1 MLSLSTGS
9 IFVDCGSTVNYV
21 DNITGIPWKPDDKFF
36 DEDAGVNVGVNAD
49 VPPYATQHY
58 PHFSEL
64 RTVRYFPDHRI
75 KNCYKFPVMANTT
88 YQLRGTFFYGDYD
101 NQSTVP
107 SFEMAVDGT
116 IVASNFTTE
125 ANKMVYQEV
134 TYVAQTNFTF
144 LCLLRDATNTN
155 PFISAI
161 SLVNVFATPDMV
173 DNIYE
178 RYYYLTQFRWNFGG
192 NAIIRYVS

>member
-1 MLSLSTGS
+1 MRAHYPPGS
-9 IFVDCGSTVNYV
+9 IFVDCGSTVTYV
-21 DNITGIPWKPDDKFF
+21 DNITGIPWMPDDKFF
-36 DEDAGVNVGVNAD
+36 DKDARVNVGVNAD
-49 VPPYATQHY
+49 VPHATQYY

-64 RTVRYFPDHRI
+64 TTVRYFRDHRI
-75 KNCYKFPVMANTT
+75 KNCYKFPVIANTT
-88 YQLRGTFFYGDYD
+88 YQLRGTFFYGYYD
-101 NQSTVP
+101 NQSMVP

-116 IVASNFTTE
+116 IVASNFITE
-125 ANKMVYQEV
+125 ANVMAYQQV

-144 LCLLRDATNTN
+144 LCLSRDATNTN

-161 SLVNVFATPDMV
+161 SLVNVSATPDVV

>member
-1 MLSLSTGS
+1 
-9 IFVDCGSTVNYV
+9 V
-21 DNITGIPWKPDDKFF
+21 DNITGIPWMPDDKYF
-36 DEDAGVNVGVNAD
+36 DKDAGVNVGVNAD
-49 VPPYATQHY
+49 VLSATQY
-58 PHFSEL
+58 YRNFSEL
-64 RTVRYFPDHRI
+64 TTVRYFPDHRI

-88 YQLRGTFFYGDYD
+88 YQLRGTFFYGHYD

-116 IVASNFTTE
+116 IVASNFTTQ
-125 ANKMVYQEV
+125 AYVMAYQEV

-144 LCLLRDATNTN
+144 LCLSRDATNTN

-161 SLVNVFATPDMV
+161 SLVNVSVTPDMV
-173 DNIYE
+173 DNLYE
-178 RYYYLTQFRWNFGG
+178 NYYYLTQYRWNFGG

>member
-9 IFVDCGSTVNYV
+9 IFVDCGSTVTYV
-21 DNITGIPWKPDDKFF
+21 DNITGIPWMPDDKFF
-36 DEDAGVNVGVNAD
+36 DKDAGVNVGVNAD
-49 VPPYATQHY
+49 VPHATQYY

-64 RTVRYFPDHRI
+64 TTVRYFPDHRV

-88 YQLRGTFFYGDYD
+88 YQLRGTFFYGYYD

-116 IVASNFTTE
+116 RVASNFTTE
-125 ANKMVYQEV
+125 ANDMAYQEV

-144 LCLLRDATNTN
+144 LCLSRDTTNTN

-161 SLVNVFATPDMV
+161 SLVNVGGTPD
-173 DNIYE
+173 IYE

>member
-1 MLSLSTGS
+1 M
-9 IFVDCGSTVNYV
+9 
-21 DNITGIPWKPDDKFF
+21 
-36 DEDAGVNVGVNAD
+36 
-49 VPPYATQHY
+49 
-58 PHFSEL
+58 
-64 RTVRYFPDHRI
+64 
-75 KNCYKFPVMANTT
+75 T
-88 YQLRGTFFYGDYD
+88 YQLRGTFFYGYYD

-116 IVASNFTTE
+116 IVASSFTTE
-125 ANKMVYQEV
+125 ANEMVYQEV
-134 TYVAQTNFTF
+134 NYVAQTNFTF

-161 SLVNVFATPDMV
+161 SLVNVSPTIAMF

-178 RYYYLTQFRWNFGG
+178 RYYYLTKLRWNFGG